1 MQCLRILMQRRSIS
15 RWFAAVSFL
24 VVAGCVSPTLPL
36 PPPDAPSGLSSQ
48 TAIGE
53 WTVTGTCLQG
63 ALVTVF
69 NEETGEGSVVEDR
82 DQDGRYEV
90 RIKAQRCDTAWVQQT
105 LGQDMSAFTTFVI
118 METVNGLP
126 VDPQAC
132 K

>member
-1 MQCLRILMQRRSIS
+1 MQRRSFS

-24 VVAGCVSPTLPL
+24 VLAGCVSPTLPL
-36 PPPDAPSGLSSQ
+36 PPPGAPDGLSVE
-48 TAIGE
+48 TATGE

-69 NEETGEGSVVEDR
+69 NEETGEGSVIEDR
-82 DQDGRYEV
+82 DLDGRYAV
-90 RIKAQRCDTAWVQQT
+90 RIKAQRCDTGWVQQAI
-105 LGQDMSAFTTFVI
+105 GQDVSAPTPFVI
-118 METVNGLP
+118 VERVNGLP

>member
-1 MQCLRILMQRRSIS
+1 MQRRSNT

-24 VVAGCVSPTLPL
+24 VLAGCVSPTLPL
-36 PPPDAPSGLSSQ
+36 PPPDAPSGLSVQ
-48 TAIGE
+48 TATGE

-69 NEETGEGSVVEDR
+69 NEETGEGAVVEDR
-82 DQDGRYEV
+82 DQDGFYQV
-90 RIKAQRCDTAWVQQT
+90 RIKAQRCDAGWVQQV
-105 LGQDMSAFTTFVI
+105 LGQDMSAPTTFVI

-126 VDPQAC
+126 VDPTAC

>member
-1 MQCLRILMQRRSIS
+1 MQRRSFS

-24 VVAGCVSPTLPL
+24 AFAGCVSPTLPL
-36 PPPDAPSGLSSQ
+36 PPPDAPDGFSVE
-48 TAIGE
+48 TATGE

-69 NEETGEGSVVEDR
+69 NEDTGEGSVIEDR
-82 DQDGRYEV
+82 DLDGRYEV
-90 RIKAQRCDTAWVQQT
+90 RIQAQRCDSGWVQQT
-105 LGQDMSAFTTFVI
+105 IGQDVSAPTTFVVA
-118 METVNGLP
+118 EKVNGLP